1 MKEIDFTRGRPA
13 ANLVRFGLPVL
24 AANSL
29 QSVDQLVDMLVVGVF
44 VGETGVASLS
54 NATMVGFVV
63 NSFALGLSVAATVLV
78 SRALG
83 SRDPSGASRAE
94 FAALLSAAA
103 VASAAGALLF
113 VFPVPLYSFLG
124 VPGEAVTSS
133 VAYTRVWALGLPAS
147 FLVST
152 AGASLRARGDAR
164 TPTAL
169 SMVVAVINCMGG
181 IALVPVCGVAGT
193 AWSSTVASLA
203 AACLS
208 VVALQRSRG
217 GQYPMV
223 PLRRDFRDLW
233 SIAVPAAFQQVLVN
247 LSFLA
252 ITSMTNAFGFKVAAG
267 AGAATKANTLAGMP
281 VWSIGQ
287 AVSAAASR
295 CDAAGDRARAEA
307 YVRAETV
314 ISLVATAFV
323 VVPVQLFASDL
334 VALFARDP
342 DSISAGVAYLR
353 VCCSVNA
360 FAYAVAYVLG
370 SFEQAT
376 GAARLSAA
384 CSVMESVVVRLG
396 LSAALVP
403 VSGFYGILA
412 GQALSPFPPLAVGI
426 AYLFGYHAARRAGG
440 SRHRAD

>member
-24 AANSL
+24 AANLL
-29 QSVDQLVDMLVVGVF
+29 QSVDQIVDMLVVGAF
-44 VGETGVASLS
+44 VGEAGVASLS

-94 FAALLSAAA
+94 CAALLSAAA
-103 VASAAGALLF
+103 AAAAAGSLLF
-113 VFPVPLYSFLG
+113 VFPTPLYSFLG
-124 VPGEAVTSS
+124 VPGGALPNS
-133 VAYTRVWALGLPAS
+133 VAYTRVWTLGLPAS

-152 AGASLRARGDAR
+152 AGASLRARGDSR

-169 SMVVAVINCMGG
+169 SVVVAVINCAGG

-193 AWSSTVASLA
+193 AWSSTVASFA
-203 AACLS
+203 AAWLS
-208 VVALQRSRG
+208 VAALHRSRG
-217 GQYPMV
+217 CQSPMV

-233 SIAVPAAFQQVLVN
+233 SIAAPAAFQQVLVN
-247 LSFLA
+247 LSYLA
-252 ITSMTNAFGFKVAAG
+252 ITSMTNAFCLEVAAG
-267 AGAATKANTLAGMP
+267 AGAATKANTLGGMP

-307 YVRAETV
+307 YVRAGTV

-323 VVPVQLFASDL
+323 VIPVQLFASDL
-334 VALFARDP
+334 WHFSPAIRIQSLP
-342 DSISAGVAYLR
+342 ESHT
-353 VCCSVNA
+353 CE
-360 FAYAVAYVLG
+360 YAA
-370 SFEQAT
+370 
-376 GAARLSAA
+376 
-384 CSVMESVVVRLG
+384 
-396 LSAALVP
+396 P
-403 VSGFYGILA
+403 
-412 GQALSPFPPLAVGI
+412 
-426 AYLFGYHAARRAGG
+426 
-440 SRHRAD
+440 